1 MIEFSPVKLRSLDP
15 LPAPTVGS
23 TWLSSQRRVWG
34 HIVIDETGGPR
45 LRQDR
50 LRSRDDRNF
59 LEFKNFKGDFRRS
72 KP

>member
-1 MIEFSPVKLRSLDP
+1 MIESSPVKLRSLDP

-50 LRSRDDRNF
+50 LRSRDDRKLF
-59 LEFKNFKGDFRRS
+59 GIQEFQRRFQ
-72 KP
+72 KK

>member
-50 LRSRDDRNF
+50 LRSRDDRELF
-59 LEFKNFKGDFRRS
+59 GIQEFQRRFQ
-72 KP
+72 KK

>member
-1 MIEFSPVKLRSLDP
+1 MIESLPVKLRSLDP

-50 LRSRDDRNF
+50 LRSRDDRKLF
-59 LEFKNFKGDFRRS
+59 GIQEFQRRFQ
-72 KP
+72 KK

>member
-50 LRSRDDRNF
+50 LRSRDDRKLF
-59 LEFKNFKGDFRRS
+59 GIQEFQRRFQ
-72 KP
+72 KK